1 MDEEGW
7 TDLGTIRD
15 RIDPD
20 SIFALQHKARMDAK
34 KAFVELDCSKRVQ
47 RALLRNAQPIYENYE
62 VGDIVCFRRDFNGV
76 IGKEGDKKVWVLCE
90 NIPVLVDGRNLRP
103 ANDAEALGR
112 LILHGHDIVPEEII
126 KEHGQQ
132 AFEDA
137 SQVPVPEG
145 EVPSDPEPEETEGSG
160 LQRIPEHGL
169 LEGED
174 EPMRAARARDAEIA
188 GPKREAVERASPV
201 LEPDPERGTLGCE
214 PQSRRT
220 SVQLVDDLPDSI
232 RSHFEQMSG
241 QQSASSE
248 DANMTANV
256 AFGHAHV
263 SREKYVAFM
272 TGSVRQ
278 KMHRETRMR
287 RRKGF

>member
-1 MDEEGW
+1 MEPGRVIGKEG
-7 TDLGTIRD
+7 D
-15 RIDPD
+15 
-20 SIFALQHKARMDAK
+20 K
-34 KAFVELDCSKRVQ
+34 KVWRTPWSPASR
-47 RALLRNAQPIYENYE
+47 
-62 VGDIVCFRRDFNGV
+62 V

-145 EVPSDPEPEETEGSG
+145 EVSSDPEPEETEGSG
-160 LQRIPEHGL
+160 LPRIPEHGL

-174 EPMRAARARDAEIA
+174 ETMRAARTRDAEIA
-188 GPKREAVERASPV
+188 GRNVRPRVERASPV
-201 LEPDPERGTLGCE
+201 LEPDPERGTLGSE

-220 SVQLVDDLPDSI
+220 SVQGALADDLPDSI
-232 RSHFEQMSG
+232 RSHFEQMNG

-256 AFGHAHV
+256 ASRHARV
-263 SREKYVAFM
+263 SREKYVAFVADRVSEI
-272 TGSVRQ
+272 GNAQ
-278 KMHRETRMR
+278 KNMNAVQERLLVYDEASKEVQSALTEARAA
-287 RRKGF
+287 K